1 MLFLGSPRK
10 EAADCASALGVVSMQ
25 GRRRTSNLLRDVGN
39 SGHQALFLR
48 SLSWV
53 SSLSQSLERCSG
65 YTCYKG
71 ALNPRVLLLSHR
83 PPALHRLRMPFAMNI
98 YDPRSKVEMV
108 YVLNPEK
115 RKASWVI

>member
-1 MLFLGSPRK
+1 MLR
-10 EAADCASALGVVSMQ
+10 E
-25 GRRRTSNLLRDVGN
+25 VGN
-39 SGHQALFLR
+39 NGHRPLFLR

-53 SSLSQSLERCSG
+53 SSLSQSLERCSRHRR
-65 YTCYKG
+65 YKA

-83 PPALHRLRMPFAMNI
+83 PPALHCLRMPFAMNI
-98 YDPRSKVEMV
+98 YNPRSKVEMV